1 MSASEA
7 HPVLFVRVVNKNPNM
22 KHVANVCEVCFRS
35 QVWHSCGTSK
45 LVAPQSLLPFEA
57 PCEVVLQS
65 LSSRGTHNLRR
76 LSPKASLAEAPTT
89 LKSRSSLLLGLARGL
104 RRDLAAQPPRTVLLG
119 SGVSTVIETLAKL
132 LEVYQQ
138 I

>member
-1 MSASEA
+1 MFSLAGLA
-7 HPVLFVRVVNKNPNM
+7 LLRNLKVGCTP
-22 KHVANVCEVCFRS
+22 
-35 QVWHSCGTSK
+35 K
-45 LVAPQSLLPFEA
+45 LVSSLV
-57 PCEVVLQS
+57 EVVPQC

-89 LKSRSSLLLGLARGL
+89 LKSRSSLLLGLACGL
-104 RRDLAAQPPRTVLLG
+104 RRDLAAQPLRTVLLG